1 MASLI
6 PLSTISIISQNQYTT
21 SALASPSSSF
31 YTTNNHISTQMRKQ
45 LSSSLY
51 IPPVKVSPNPCSSTN
66 NIDKPCQLPPKKI
79 EFARNSIKR
88 IVHHTNTNTAVN
100 SNTNSN
106 NYHVADNKPH
116 STTQITVK
124 PVYLNSNNNNIE
136 QNLNLE
142 QTSNRRAEKNPNLNF
157 KQQQQNTNFS
167 GKPQQHSDV
176 SIILRFP
183 NKYYKLIYEFEQK
196 KRRKRISGTHG

>member
-1 MASLI
+1 MASI

-45 LSSSLY
+45 ISSSLN

-66 NIDKPCQLPPKKI
+66 SIDKPCQLPPKKI

-88 IVHHTNTNTAVN
+88 IVHHTNTAVN
-100 SNTNSN
+100 SNSN
-106 NYHVADNKPH
+106 FNNFHAADNKPY

-124 PVYLNSNNNNIE
+124 PVYLNSNTNNIE

-142 QTSNRRAEKNPNLNF
+142 QTSNRRPEKNSNLNF
-157 KQQQQNTNFS
+157 NQQQNTNLS
-167 GKPQQHSDV
+167 GKQQQNSDV
-176 SIILRFP
+176 SIIFRLP
-183 NKYYKLIYEFEQK
+183 
-196 KRRKRISGTHG
+196 

>member
-1 MASLI
+1 MASSI

-51 IPPVKVSPNPCSSTN
+51 IPSVKVSPNPCSSTN

-100 SNTNSN
+100 SNSNSN
-106 NYHVADNKPH
+106 NFHAADNKPY

-124 PVYLNSNNNNIE
+124 PVYLNSNTNNIE
-136 QNLNLE
+136 QTLNPE
-142 QTSNRRAEKNPNLNF
+142 QTSNRRAEKNSNLNF
-157 KQQQQNTNFS
+157 KQQQQQQNTNLS
-167 GKPQQHSDV
+167 GKQQQHSDV
-176 SIILRFP
+176 SIKFRLPLMNIM
-183 NKYYKLIYEFEQK
+183 N
-196 KRRKRISGTHG
+196 